1 MQKLSVMK
9 KTFSSLYLAIGV
21 AFILSCNNSSTADKS
36 ATDSSSNMMAEKNFD
51 LNKARNSIDEENKKF
66 TDEVKKGDSVGLAS
80 HYASDGMALPPN
92 SEAVKKEGLISL
104 WGSFI
109 RMGVKELRLSTQD
122 VKGSDEMLTETGTY
136 ELYGDKNKMLDKGK
150 YVVVWENENG
160 SWKIYRD
167 IFNTSMP
174 ESK

>member
-1 MQKLSVMK
+1 LQKLSVMK
-9 KTFSSLYLAIGV
+9 KTFSLYVLIGA
-21 AFILSCNNSSTADKS
+21 AFILSCNNSTTAGKAAS
-36 ATDSSSNMMAEKNFD
+36 DSSNNMMAEKNFD

-136 ELYGDKNKMLDKGK
+136 ELDGDKNKMLDKGK

>member
-9 KTFSSLYLAIGV
+9 KTFSLYVLIGA
-21 AFILSCNNSSTADKS
+21 AFILSCNNSTTAGKAAS
-36 ATDSSSNMMAEKNFD
+36 DSSNNMMAEKNFD

-122 VKGSDEMLTETGTY
+122 VKGNDEMLTETGTY
-136 ELYGDKNKMLDKGK
+136 ELDGDKNKMLDKGK

>member
-9 KTFSSLYLAIGV
+9 KTFSLYVLIGA
-21 AFILSCNNSSTADKS
+21 AFILSCHNSTTAGKAAS
-36 ATDSSSNMMAEKNFD
+36 DSSNNMMAEKNFD